1 MSPLSALADVITERR
16 RQIEVEDWT
25 PAHDDEHRH
34 GELSAAAVCYAMWAS
49 NAMDPDEPIELANP
63 PAWWPWAK
71 SWWKPREP
79 RRNLVRAAALLIAE
93 IERID
98 RAPQSDATTEQ

>member
-1 MSPLSALADVITERR
+1 MSPLSAVADVITERR

-25 PAHDDEHRH
+25 PAHDDEHIH

-49 NAMDPDEPIELANP
+49 NGMAAEEISLSNP
-63 PAWWPWAK
+63 PAWWPWDV

-79 RRNLVRAAALLIAE
+79 RRNLVRAAALILAE

-98 RAPQSDATTEQ
+98 RATANPEGRQ